1 MPFVAYNRTRLSDLV
16 QNELDPAVGYSRQD
30 INVTPPANAGEVVMG
45 TVVFRAK
52 ATPSFNNT
60 ENATFTFKDVAAS
73 GENATITIASRVITI
88 TDGSSATA
96 AQIAQAFITGVTVG
110 SAAVSGTL
118 SGYTVVAGAAAA
130 EAVFASSTPN
140 TNVTDLTATVT
151 GDAGALTPVISQG
164 TADNQTYTVIADATA
179 LANTNEFAIVFG
191 NEYSCK
197 DAFTP
202 RDIAANQFNAVAF
215 VGKNGA
221 LILKERLVK
230 EYALGAGL
238 EESEFEVLRELLKS
252 QGIILETTL

>member
-16 QNELDPAVGYSRQD
+16 QNELDPAVGFSRQD
-30 INVTPPANAGEVVMG
+30 INLTPAGEVTMG
-45 TVVFRAK
+45 AVAFRAK
-52 ATPSFNNT
+52 DSANTKDTPYALLT
-60 ENATFTFKDVAAS
+60 
-73 GENATITIASRVITI
+73 
-88 TDGSSATA
+88 SAD
-96 AQIAQAFITGVTVG
+96 
-110 SAAVSGTL
+110 
-118 SGYTVVAGAAAA
+118 
-130 EAVFASSTPN
+130 
-140 TNVTDLTATVT
+140 DLV
-151 GDAGALTPVISQG
+151 
-164 TADNQTYTVIADATA
+164 
-179 LANTNEFAIVFG
+179 NTNEFAIVFG

-202 RDIAANQFNAVAF
+202 RAIAANQFNAVAF

>member
-30 INVTPPANAGEVVMG
+30 INVTPAGEVTMG
-45 TVVFRAK
+45 AVAFRAK
-52 ATPSFNNT
+52 DSANTKDTPYT
-60 ENATFTFKDVAAS
+60 ML
-73 GENATITIASRVITI
+73 
-88 TDGSSATA
+88 TD
-96 AQIAQAFITGVTVG
+96 
-110 SAAVSGTL
+110 
-118 SGYTVVAGAAAA
+118 
-130 EAVFASSTPN
+130 
-140 TNVTDLTATVT
+140 
-151 GDAGALTPVISQG
+151 
-164 TADNQTYTVIADATA
+164 A
-179 LANTNEFAIVFG
+179 LALVDTNEFAIVFG

-202 RDIAANQFNAVAF
+202 RAIAANQFNAVAF

-238 EESEFEVLRELLKS
+238 DESEFEVLRELLKS